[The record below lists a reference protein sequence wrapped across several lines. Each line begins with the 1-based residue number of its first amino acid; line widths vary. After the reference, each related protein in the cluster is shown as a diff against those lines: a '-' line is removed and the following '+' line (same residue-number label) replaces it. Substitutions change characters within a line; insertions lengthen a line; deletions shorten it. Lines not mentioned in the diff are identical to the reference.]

1 MNKRRDALKAM
12 MTPINEAAQ
21 NEHRLAK
28 PAQKSGSLKAMG
40 LSLQSL
46 SDDAEDAQALRA
58 QLQSGEYVVDIEPD
72 RIDASFIRDR
82 LDDLDTLDFEELKA
96 SIKEHGQQVPIL
108 VRPSPQDDNRY
119 QVAYG
124 HRRLAALQALGRPV
138 KAVVRDLS
146 DEDLIVA
153 QGKENLERKDL
164 SFIER
169 ALFAARL
176 EAHGIERHAL
186 MAALSVH
193 KGNLS
198 TMIAVANSLPLD
210 LIQAVGAAPKVG
222 RPRWEQ
228 LSQLLQETPVYWK
241 ERVDMQRFMR
251 LDSDARFALLLKSL
265 TPRRK
270 SGPYIYPLKS
280 SEGVSFA
287 RIEQNDGKTKVIV
300 DEATT
305 PEFGHY
311 LITHLPEI
319 YAAYLR
325 SEKSEPRITQ
335 L

>member
-12 MTPINEAAQ
+12 MTPINDGSHT
-21 NEHRLAK
+21 EHRPAK

-46 SDDAEDAQALRA
+46 SDDADEAQVLRDQIA
-58 QLQSGEYVVDIEPD
+58 AGEHVVHIEPD
-72 RIDASFIRDR
+72 LIDASFIRDR
-82 LDDLDTLDFEELKA
+82 LDDINTDDFSDFKA
-96 SIKEHGQQVPIL
+96 SIEEHGQQVPIL
-108 VRPSPQDDNRY
+108 VRPNPHDDRRY

-124 HRRLAALQALGRPV
+124 HRRLAALRAIGRPV
-138 KAVVRDLS
+138 KAIVRKLS

-169 ALFAARL
+169 ALFAAKL
-176 EAHGIERHAL
+176 EAHGIERAAL
-186 MAALSVH
+186 MAALAVH

-198 TMIAVANSLPLD
+198 TMIAVANSLPED
-210 LIQAVGAAPKVG
+210 LIQVIGPAPKVG

-228 LSQLLQETPVYWK
+228 LSQLLQQDNVPWR
-241 ERVDMQRFMR
+241 ERVDLER
-251 LDSDARFALLLKSL
+251 LLQIDSDARFALILKSL
-265 TPRRK
+265 SPRV

-280 SEGVSFA
+280 KEGLPYA
-287 RIEQNDGKTKVIV
+287 QIEQVNGKTKVTV
-300 DEATT
+300 DEALT

-325 SEKSEPRITQ
+325 GEKSEPRIRK

>member
-12 MTPINEAAQ
+12 MTPINEASHV
-21 NEHRLAK
+21 EHRQTK
-28 PAQKSGSLKAMG
+28 PTQKSGSLKAMG

-46 SDDAEDAQALRA
+46 SDDADEAQALRDKLA
-58 QLQSGEYVVDIEPD
+58 SGEFIIEIEPEL
-72 RIDASFIRDR
+72 IDASFVRDR
-82 LDDLDTLDFEELKA
+82 LDDIDTADFEELKL

-108 VRPSPQDDNRY
+108 VRPSPQGDNRY

-124 HRRLAALQALGRPV
+124 HRRVAALRAIGRPV
-138 KAVVRDLS
+138 KAIVRNLS
-146 DEDLIVA
+146 DEGLIVA

-169 ALFAARL
+169 ALFAAKL

-198 TMIAVANSLPLD
+198 TMIAVANSLPED
-210 LIQAVGAAPKVG
+210 LINIVGAAPKVG

-228 LSQLLQETPVYWK
+228 LAQLLQADGVYWK
-241 ERVDMQRFMR
+241 ERVDMERLLR
-251 LDSDARFALLLKSL
+251 LDTDARFALLLKSL
-265 TPRRK
+265 TPK
-270 SGPYIYPLKS
+270 KTSGTHAYPLKA
-280 SEGVSFA
+280 GDGMSFA
-287 RIEQNDGKTKVIV
+287 KIEESGGKTKVTV
-300 DEATT
+300 DEAVT

-311 LITHLPEI
+311 LIKHLPEI

-325 SEKSEPRITQ
+325 SGKSEPRIRE

>member
-12 MTPINEAAQ
+12 MTPINEASQ

-58 QLQSGEYVVDIEPD
+58 QLQSGEYVIDIEPGL
-72 RIDASFIRDR
+72 IDVSFIRDR
-82 LDDLDTLDFEELKA
+82 LDDLDTVDFEELKA
-96 SIKEHGQQVPIL
+96 SIEEHGQQVPIL
-108 VRPSPQDDNRY
+108 VRPSPQVDNRY

-138 KAVVRDLS
+138 KAIVRDLS

-228 LSQLLQETPVYWK
+228 LSQLLQETSGSWK

-265 TPRRK
+265 TPKRK
-270 SGPYIYPLKS
+270 SAPSIYPLKS
-280 SEGVSFA
+280 SEGVPFA
-287 RIEQNDGKTKVIV
+287 RIEQNDGKTKVTV
-300 DEATT
+300 DEATA

-325 SEKSEPRITQ
+325 SEESEPRMRQ

>member
-12 MTPINEAAQ
+12 MTPINEASQ
-21 NEHRLAK
+21 NEHRLTK
-28 PAQKSGSLKAMG
+28 PTQKSGSLKAMG

-46 SDDAEDAQALRA
+46 SDDADEAQALREQIA
-58 QLQSGEYVVDIEPD
+58 SGEHIVYIEPD
-72 RIDASFIRDR
+72 LIDVSFIRDR
-82 LDDLDTLDFEELKA
+82 LDDTDTADFEELKA
-96 SIKEHGQQVPIL
+96 SIDEHGQQVPIL
-108 VRPSPQDDNRY
+108 VRPSPDHERRY

-124 HRRLAALQALGRPV
+124 HRRLAVLQAIGRRV
-138 KAVVRDLS
+138 KAIVRNLS

-169 ALFAARL
+169 ALFAAKL

-198 TMIAVANSLPLD
+198 TMIAVANSLPED
-210 LIQAVGAAPKVG
+210 LIKIVGPAPKVG

-228 LSQLLQETPVYWK
+228 LSQLLQADDVYWK
-241 ERVDMQRFMR
+241 ERVDMERLLR
-251 LDSDARFALLLKSL
+251 LDTDARFALLLKSL
-265 TPRRK
+265 SPKKAGT
-270 SGPYIYPLKS
+270 YIYPLQSK
-280 SEGVSFA
+280 EGVSFA
-287 RIEQNDGKTKVIV
+287 KIEQNDGKTKVTV
-300 DEATT
+300 DEAIT

-311 LITHLPEI
+311 LIKHLPEI

-325 SEKSEPRITQ
+325 GEKSEPRIRQ